1 MKKIFVSLC
10 LGFGLVALVACT
22 AEDGSSEASGTSISS
37 SLSAQQNPTA
47 AYKEQRLAMDKVSYG
62 VQANNFA
69 GGSSIATLTSYFGQ
83 PTKTEQTP
91 SGNVTLDVYTWQLG
105 QVKIQA
111 SLFQD
116 STVAL
121 SISNF
126 YFTREE
132 TITKKTSQKLTKGMS
147 YDKVEALLGKP
158 DDYSKAVSSDGE
170 EMQALWVSGL
180 RSQKSNPRITLTFK
194 NGSLDKITTENLS

>member
-1 MKKIFVSLC
+1 MSL
-10 LGFGLVALVACT
+10 LALAACT
-22 AEDGSSEASGTSISS
+22 AEDGTSQATGTSVSS

-47 AYKEQRLAMDKVSYG
+47 AYKDQRLAMDKVTYG
-62 VQANNFA
+62 VQADNFA
-69 GGSSIATLTSYFGQ
+69 GGSSLATLTSYFGQ
-83 PTKTEQTP
+83 PTKSEQSP

-132 TITKKTSQKLTKGMS
+132 SITKKTYQKLSKGMS
-147 YDKVEALLGKP
+147 YAKVEELLGKP

-194 NGSLDKITTENLS
+194 EGLLDKITSENLS